1 MRADTRIGS
10 GPCYKHMSLVL
21 GLDASTQSFSALVI
35 DTQQG
40 QIVADCSINFGQAL
54 PHYNAPSGFIPDGPA
69 GEVHAD
75 PRMWLDALEMLLDTL
90 SQTCDLSQI
99 TAISGAGQQH
109 GSVYLNECWQATLQS
124 LNTQQA
130 LSAQIAPCLSR
141 STAPIW
147 MDTSTQ
153 TECTEIAQTV
163 GGNTIVCRKSG
174 SIAIERFSGPQI
186 RRFYKFQPQAY
197 QQTQRI
203 HLVSSFLCSVL
214 CGQDAPIDI
223 GDGAGMNLLNIE
235 SWQWDPEL
243 LAATAPELHQ
253 KLPTVVPSHH
263 IAGSISPYFVEKY
276 GFKSGTDI
284 SVFTGDNPSS
294 LVGMGASQ
302 PGKVVISLGTSD
314 TIFAAMPT
322 VVTDPAGCGHVFG
335 NPLVGSMSLQCFS
348 NGSLAREAV
357 KDRFNYDWEQ
367 FTAALS
373 QTSPC
378 NEGNIMLPFFYPE
391 ISPRIKLP
399 TPLLQGDAAFKA
411 WRDAQQAIRACVEG
425 QFMNM
430 KLCSDWMQLRPDVI
444 YLTGG
449 ASQNSAIAQIVADI
463 FQVKVQRLS
472 QSGSVALGGAMRAAH
487 NTFAIPLTDLEAQFC
502 KVDTQSTCSP
512 RVDPSDYD
520 ATLKTFAEL
529 LTSINIQ

>member
-1 MRADTRIGS
+1 
-10 GPCYKHMSLVL
+10 MSLAL

-40 QIVADCSINFGQAL
+40 HIVADCSINFGQAL
-54 PHYNAPSGFIPDGPA
+54 PRYNAPSGFIPNGSA

-75 PRMWLDALEMLLDTL
+75 PLMWLDALEILLDTL
-90 SQTCDLSQI
+90 AQTCDLSQI
-99 TAISGAGQQH
+99 SAISGAGQQH
-109 GSVYLNECWQATLQS
+109 GSVYLNEHWTATLPS
-124 LNTQQA
+124 LHTQQVLA
-130 LSAQIAPCLSR
+130 TQIAPCLSR

-153 TECTEIAQTV
+153 AECTEIAQAV
-163 GGNTIVCRKSG
+163 GGNTVVCRKSG
-174 SIAIERFSGPQI
+174 SIAIERFTGPQI
-186 RRFYKFQPQAY
+186 RRFYKSHPQAY

-223 GDGAGMNLLNIE
+223 GDGAGMNLLNIK

-243 LAATAPELHQ
+243 LAATAPELRK
-253 KLPTVVPSHH
+253 KLPPMVSGHH
-263 IAGSISPYFVEKY
+263 IAGSISRYFVDKY
-276 GFKSGTDI
+276 GFKLGTEI

-314 TIFAAMPT
+314 TFFAAMPA
-322 VVTDPAGCGHVFG
+322 VVTDPDGCGHVLG
-335 NPLVGSMSLQCFS
+335 NPLGGSMSLQCFS

-373 QTSPC
+373 QTSPG
-378 NEGNIMLPFFYPE
+378 NEGNLMLPFFHPE
-391 ISPRIKLP
+391 ISPQIKLP
-399 TPLLQGDAAFKA
+399 SPLLQGSTAFEA
-411 WRDAQQAIRACVEG
+411 WREGQQAIRACVEG
-425 QFMNM
+425 QFINM
-430 KLCSDWMQLRPDVI
+430 QLCSNWMQLEPDVI

-449 ASQNSAIAQIVADI
+449 ASQNNAIAQIVADI
-463 FQVKVQRLS
+463 FQAKVQRLS
-472 QSGSVALGGAMRAAH
+472 LNGSVALGAAMRAAH
-487 NTFAIPLTDLEAQFC
+487 NTFALTLPDLEAQFC
-502 KVDTQSTCSP
+502 KVDPHSTRSP
-512 RVDPSDYD
+512 EVGFDGYKITR
-520 ATLKTFAEL
+520 KTFSDL
-529 LTSINIQ
+529 LASARLHQTRG